1 MPQVHFTAGGVVRGA
16 DQVPLAGDEGMPEDE
31 LPQAPGAVSELQDEA
46 VCGIGPEGEAA
57 TSGDINLGDEAGA
70 TEAGEGGKDGG
81 LEGEIAEAAKGGAMG
96 HDGVGPAV
104 GLLRAAGG
112 TRR

>member
-1 MPQVHFTAGGVVRGA
+1 MHFTAGGVVGGA
-16 DQVPLAGDEGMPEDE
+16 DQVPLAGDEGLPEGE
-31 LPQAPGAVSELQDEA
+31 FPQAPGDVSELQDEA

-57 TSGDINLGDEAGA
+57 TGDDINLGDEAGA

-81 LEGEIAEAAKGGAMG
+81 LEGEIAEAAKGGAVG
-96 HDGVGPAV
+96 HDGVETRSRSLACG
-104 GLLRAAGG
+104 RG